1 MRRRRRTVVGVVVR
15 GLNKS
20 RWDRRSCCCHGQLV
34 DGTRVMV
41 VVDALQREA
50 V

>member
-1 MRRRRRTVVGVVVR
+1 MVGVVVR

-41 VVDALQREA
+41 VVVVVDALQREA